1 RERGASRGPAQPHG
15 GHVRR
20 GVVALPRVRRGQG
33 VRRARRDAPR
43 RRPRHHARA
52 LLAAPPRVVAHDG
65 LRALVLRA
73 RRAWQGSARAH
84 RADLRSAPPGRGAW
98 LRPHARLPRGP
109 GRGARAGDGVRSA
122 GDPLLRAP
130 RRRRLRVRD
139 PLVPARRAAR
149 HAPRAQAHRGPG
161 GVSVADRMAV
171 LVEGGVPPQSVV
183 LLNGAPGT
191 GKSLLA
197 LQLLADHVKAG
208 GGALFVT
215 TESLPS
221 KIVDRMPELRGAPN
235 LWFLDAYSWRVAAP
249 PGEANVVAVPGLSD
263 LSTLSIRFSEALAR
277 IPAPRL
283 VVFDTASTLALH
295 ASAST
300 VLKFFELSFAKAR
313 AAGASMLLAVEKGVH
328 EEPFMTALSY
338 M

>member
-1 RERGASRGPAQPHG
+1 M
-15 GHVRR
+15 
-20 GVVALPRVRRGQG
+20 
-33 VRRARRDAPR
+33 
-43 RRPRHHARA
+43 
-52 LLAAPPRVVAHDG
+52 
-65 LRALVLRA
+65 
-73 RRAWQGSARAH
+73 
-84 RADLRSAPPGRGAW
+84 
-98 LRPHARLPRGP
+98 
-109 GRGARAGDGVRSA
+109 
-122 GDPLLRAP
+122 
-130 RRRRLRVRD
+130 
-139 PLVPARRAAR
+139 
-149 HAPRAQAHRGPG
+149 
-161 GVSVADRMAV
+161 ADRMAV

-338 M
+338 MCDGVVDLKLEDGPEDILRFVRVRALRTAPAVSGKWARLMLGANGVELLL